1 MYFSAFY
8 LPSVPSL
15 PVPCIKGIIVFKRTM
30 EEKSDLI
37 MFDPKTNR
45 FPYPEQTDR
54 HYLEIHKDRGFVF
67 DTSYPYIDRSKWF
80 VFKQKLVRLLLNVIV
95 FPITTIRLGLK
106 IEGRENIKKYKDVL
120 SDGAVSVCNHVHM
133 WDYLAVM
140 KAIRPHKSY
149 LLSWAKNINGENGT
163 LIRMVGGIPI
173 PEDSVAAQKA
183 FLKTI
188 STLLND
194 HGWLHIYA
202 EGSMWEYYAPIRPF
216 KRGAAMIAVTNNKP
230 ILALGISY
238 REPGWIRKKIF
249 RQIALFTLHVGEPL
263 YPDMSLKPKDREK
276 DLTIRAH
283 NAVCSLVG
291 IDPADNIYEPDFND
305 SKRIDYY
312 TSTYGVGY
320 RGSR

>member
-1 MYFSAFY
+1 
-8 LPSVPSL
+8 
-15 PVPCIKGIIVFKRTM
+15 
-30 EEKSDLI
+30 

-45 FPYPEQTDR
+45 YPYPEITDR
-54 HYLEIHKDRGFVF
+54 HYLEIRKDRGVVF

-80 VFKQKLVRLLLNVIV
+80 RFRQNLVRLVLNVIV
-95 FPITTIRLGLK
+95 FPLTSVRLGLK
-106 IEGRENIKKYKDVL
+106 VEGRENLKKYKAELDN
-120 SDGAVSVCNHVHM
+120 GAITISNHVHM

-140 KAIRPHKSY
+140 KTIRPHRPN
-149 LLSWAKNINGENGT
+149 LLVWDKNVNGENGT
-163 LIRMVGGIPI
+163 LIRLVGGIPI
-173 PEDSVAAQKA
+173 PETGVAAQKV
-183 FLKTI
+183 FLKEI
-188 STLLND
+188 GGLLND

-230 ILALGISY
+230 ILPLGFSY
-238 REPGWIRKKIF
+238 REPGRIRKNIF
-249 RQIALFTLHVGEPL
+249 HQIALFTLRVGEPL
-263 YPDMSLKPKDREK
+263 YPDMTLKPKEREK

-283 NAVCSLVG
+283 NAVCALAG

-305 SKRIDYY
+305 SRRIDYY